1 MHSKRDLS
9 PDESLS
15 ADDRA
20 CTVPFQRQL
29 HVISV
34 RYEGKFVKRALE
46 KTCELYV
53 CLFAVVNCV

>member
-1 MHSKRDLS
+1 MHSKQDLS

-46 KTCELYV
+46 KTCESTD
-53 CLFAVVNCV
+53 NN